1 MHRGRG
7 GEAECLAHLAHR
19 RAVAFF
25 ANARFDAVKHCLLP
39 FRHFLSHIA
48 SFHKSVHLF
57 EIVLT
62 GTFVRSIITANK
74 GSTQEERRRKMS
86 RYEFPV
92 IFALST
98 LVSFFIFF
106 A

>member
-1 MHRGRG
+1 
-7 GEAECLAHLAHR
+7 
-19 RAVAFF
+19 
-25 ANARFDAVKHCLLP
+25 
-39 FRHFLSHIA
+39 
-48 SFHKSVHLF
+48 
-57 EIVLT
+57 
-62 GTFVRSIITANK
+62 
-74 GSTQEERRRKMS
+74 MS